1 MFAAVSRRLAKI
13 VEGKVE
19 EDKLRTQHANSGAAT
34 GVRMQP
40 IPPEKVVKM
49 PRDKV
54 LQGSVREMKNQLTAH
69 GAVAEVLQLLAAKFI
84 TRQAETA
91 SLAAPRNLVPAEY
104 STASNCFHHITA
116 TRTVRGA
123 TVGELEELFTV
134 LTEYLVEHNDM
145 EPRDASN
152 SLPPRQKAGRK
163 PKAASAAAAEATE
176 ATAPRT
182 APASSTGEAGTHKAP
197 MAASAA
203 VAEATAAPTAPS
215 STSGAAGTHKAPMA
229 ASAAVAEATAAP
241 TAPSSTSGA
250 AGTHK
255 APMAASAAVAEAR
268 EAPAAVEAQCWDEV
282 FG

>member
-1 MFAAVSRRLAKI
+1 MAYALCVRVKGPRDVTALATKVRLSSELCFFRGCLSCRFAKI

-176 ATAPRT
+176 AR
-182 APASSTGEAGTHKAP
+182 
-197 MAASAA
+197 
-203 VAEATAAPTAPS
+203 
-215 STSGAAGTHKAPMA
+215 
-229 ASAAVAEATAAP
+229 

-268 EAPAAVEAQCWDEV
+268 EAPAAVEEQCWDEV

>member
-1 MFAAVSRRLAKI
+1 MTALATKVRLSSELCFFRGCLSCRFAKI

-40 IPPEKVVKM
+40 IPLEKVVKAM
-49 PRDKV
+49 PRDKF
-54 LQGSVREMKNQLTAH
+54 LQWSVRGMKNELTAD
-69 GAVAEVLQLLAAKFI
+69 GAVADVLQLLTARFI
-84 TRQAETA
+84 IRQEETA
-91 SLAAPRNLVPAEY
+91 STAIPRNLAPAEY

-152 SLPPRQKAGRK
+152 SLPPRQNAGRK

-176 ATAPRT
+176 ATAART
-182 APASSTGEAGTHKAP
+182 APASSTGE
-197 MAASAA
+197 
-203 VAEATAAPTAPS
+203 
-215 STSGAAGTHKAPMA
+215 AGTHKAPMA

>member
-1 MFAAVSRRLAKI
+1 LFAAVSRRLAKI

-176 ATAPRT
+176 ATAART
-182 APASSTGEAGTHKAP
+182 APASSTGEAGTHKATT
-197 MAASAA
+197 AASAA
-203 VAEATAAPTAPS
+203 AAEAAEATAT
-215 STSGAAGTHKAPMA
+215 
-229 ASAAVAEATAAP
+229 P